1 MEWRLSQWQH
11 LAKNGFN
18 NKGLLISQIRNSEV
32 GTCKRKRWLYKHSQA
47 SHHVSFSSAC
57 ACEWGFHG
65 RESVSETP
73 AGFPHLTDQT
83 NMPTSRPMTENRED
97 REHTPKDLL
106 NERIILRWQQK
117 RKKKAH
123 GFNEWGSISDTL
135 SIQFFFSFFYKIT
148 PFSNSDSATH

>member
-1 MEWRLSQWQH
+1 MEWILSQWQH

-32 GTCKRKRWLYKHSQA
+32 GTCKRKRWLYSIVKHPITSL
-47 SHHVSFSSAC
+47 SPLPC

-73 AGFPHLTDQT
+73 TGFPHLTDQT
-83 NMPTSRPMTENRED
+83 NMPTSRPMTEN

-135 SIQFFFSFFYKIT
+135 SIQFFFLFSTKII